1 MLQFY
6 NTLSR
11 KKEAFIP
18 IEEGHVRL
26 YTCGPTVYNY
36 AHIGNYRAYMFEDLL
51 RRFLLYKGYKVTQV
65 MNITD
70 VDDKIIR
77 DANAENVDFRKF
89 TAPYKKAF
97 FEDLDTLRV
106 QKAEHYPEATG
117 HIDEMVHLVEALLEH
132 GYAYRTEDGSIYY
145 SVEKF
150 EDYGQLA
157 NINPGEM
164 QHSERVEADEYD
176 KESIRDFALWKAWK
190 PEDGDICWETSL
202 GKGRPGWH
210 IECSAMSTTYLGN
223 HFDIHTGGV
232 DNIFPHHENEIAQSQ
247 AATGEQL
254 VNYWLHCEHLIVEGE
269 KMSKSLGNFY
279 NLREVLDKGY
289 APEVI
294 RYVLLSTHYR
304 QKLNFTWEKLEEAA
318 AAIERLRNVVTH
330 LENVSGDGDSTIDE
344 LLEERSE
351 EFESTLDDDL
361 NIAGAL
367 GIVFSLVK
375 DLNQRISDGAMTNSG
390 AVKALKTL
398 RQFDEILDV
407 LESSE
412 KEQDVPKEIQ
422 QLLQE
427 REEARAAREYDK
439 ADALRDEIQAKGF
452 IVEDTPDGAIVKPK
466 K

>member
-6 NTLSR
+6 NTLTR
-11 KKEAFIP
+11 KKEVFVP
-18 IEEGHVRL
+18 IEEGHVKL

-51 RRFLLYKGYKVTQV
+51 RRFLLYKGYRVTQV

-77 DANAENVDFRKF
+77 DANEENVDFKEF
-89 TAPYKKAF
+89 TVPYKKAF
-97 FEDLDTLRV
+97 FEDLETLRI
-106 QKAEHYPEATG
+106 QKAEHYPEATN
-117 HIDEMVHLVEALLEH
+117 HIDEMVGLVEALLEN
-132 GYAYRTEDGSIYY
+132 GYAYRTEDNSVYY

-150 EDYGQLA
+150 DEYGQLA
-157 NINPGEM
+157 NIDPDQM

-190 PEDGDICWETSL
+190 PEDGEVYWETSL

-247 AATGEQL
+247 AATGEEF

-279 NLREVLDKGY
+279 NLRDVMEKGY
-289 APEVI
+289 APETI

-304 QKLNFTWEKLEEAA
+304 QKLNFTWEKLGEAES
-318 AAIERLRNVVTH
+318 AIERLRNIVTH
-330 LENVSGDGDSTIDE
+330 LENVTREGDSAIDA
-344 LLEERSE
+344 LLEKRAEG
-351 EFESTLDDDL
+351 FEATLDDDL

-367 GIVFSLVK
+367 GVAFSLVK
-375 DLNQRISDGAMTNSG
+375 DLNQRISDGTITRSG
-390 AVKALKTL
+390 AEKALQSL
-398 RQFDEILDV
+398 RQFDQVLDV
-407 LESSE
+407 LDSSE
-412 KEQDVPKEIQ
+412 EEQEIPDEIQ

-427 REEARAAREYDK
+427 REEARAAKDFNK
-439 ADALRDEIQAKGF
+439 ADAIRDAIDDKGF
-452 IVEDTPDGAIVKPK
+452 IIEDTPDGAIVKPK

>member
-452 IVEDTPDGAIVKPK
+452 IAEDTPDGAIVKPK

>member
-439 ADALRDEIQAKGF
+439 ADAVRDEIQAKGF